1 MSNENIRVFHQ
12 PRNHYA
18 HGLNH
23 QVMLHNAQFDGVPQM
38 HISVDF
44 ARSIVEELDR
54 LQEIE
59 HEYNAMV
66 AEQDARRI

>member
-1 MSNENIRVFHQ
+1 
-12 PRNHYA
+12 
-18 HGLNH
+18 
-23 QVMLHNAQFDGVPQM
+23 MLHNAQFDGVPQM